1 MPVTSVL
8 EPVLEAVDWLISA
21 TEVAWSV
28 IEVGLMVYLI
38 FGGGWLDMIRLISF
52 WLDNLIIKY
61 INSRG
66 YKIMSLDQLLQE

>member
-21 TEVAWSV
+21 GEIAWSV
-28 IEVGLMVYLI
+28 IEVGLMIYLI

-52 WLDNLIIKY
+52 WLDTLIIKY
-61 INSRG
+61 ITFWF
-66 YKIMSLDQLLQE
+66 LF